1 MKATQARAV
10 LTGATGG
17 IGREAASALLQA
29 GASVMLVG
37 RSPARL
43 SKQARELSSS
53 IALAP
58 GRVSWHAADLDD
70 GAAVDRLRE
79 AAVGFGANVLVL
91 GAGLPSFGRFDSLD
105 PVEMRQVLQANLLSP
120 MLLAHALLPG
130 LRRQA
135 KAQVICMGSALGRI
149 GLPGYSVYSASKF
162 GLRGFA
168 EALRR
173 ELADTAVRVQYL
185 GPRSTR
191 TAFNDARVEAYN
203 LATGTAMDDPERVAK
218 ALLRLLED
226 EAAER
231 FIGFPEALAVRLNG
245 FAPAWLDA
253 AFAPHRRSLPGTS
266 LGSGG
271 TGGTSGTGAAL
282 APSFSDLSSTN
293 PES

>member
-1 MKATQARAV
+1 MKAAQARVV

-17 IGREAASALLQA
+17 IGCAAASALLQA

-37 RSPARL
+37 RSPAGL
-43 SKQARELSSS
+43 SKQARELVSRL
-53 IALAP
+53 ALGP
-58 GRVSWHAADLDD
+58 ERVSWFAADLDD
-70 GAAVDRLRE
+70 GIDVDRLRE
-79 AAVGFGANVLVL
+79 AAGAFGANVLVL
-91 GAGLPSFGRFDSLD
+91 GAGLPSFGRFDMLD
-105 PVEMRQVLQANLLSP
+105 PLEMRQVLRTNLLSP

-135 KAQVICMGSALGRI
+135 KAQLICIGSALGRI
-149 GLPGYSVYSASKF
+149 GLPGYSVYSATKF

-203 LATGTAMDDPERVAK
+203 LATGTAMDDPERVAR

-231 FIGFPEALAVRLNG
+231 FVGLPEALAVRLNG
-245 FAPAWLDA
+245 FAPAWLDG
-253 AFAPHRRSLPGTS
+253 AFAPHRRSLPASFAAGEPGT
-266 LGSGG
+266 
-271 TGGTSGTGAAL
+271 AL
-282 APSFSDLSSTN
+282 SPGFADLSTTN
-293 PES
+293 PKP